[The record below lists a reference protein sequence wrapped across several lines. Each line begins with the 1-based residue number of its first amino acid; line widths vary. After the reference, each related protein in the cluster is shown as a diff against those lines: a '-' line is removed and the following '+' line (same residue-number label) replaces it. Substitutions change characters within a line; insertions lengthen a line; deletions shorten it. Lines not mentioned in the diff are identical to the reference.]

1 MFWYKLHVQILTRSR
16 ISEAKSTS
24 SSFHC
29 LLRRKSAAII
39 PPSTHTH
46 KHILQIKSSIFPS
59 FSILSHFKNKTK
71 KKNFNCENQ
80 RGKFWIKKKHIDNN
94 QMNWN
99 SSRELFPLLV
109 QPLQTSQLRNSRRN
123 SRKPSVAPPSS
134 SSSYLKETIRS
145 SQLLEVAK
153 KKKIIIMLTN

>member
-71 KKNFNCENQ
+71 KRILIVKINGENFEL
-80 RGKFWIKKKHIDNN
+80 KKKHIDNN

-134 SSSYLKETIRS
+134 SSSSYLKETIRS

-153 KKKIIIMLTN
+153 KKIIIMLTN

>member
-71 KKNFNCENQ
+71 KTRILIVKINGENFEL
-80 RGKFWIKKKHIDNN
+80 KKKHIDNN

-153 KKKIIIMLTN
+153 KKNYHYVN